1 MEKNIHED
9 CGVAMIRLLKP
20 LEYYQEKYGTWMYAL
35 NKLYLMMEKQHN
47 RGQEGAG
54 MASVKLDSEPGNEYM
69 FRERAEGKNAV
80 TEIFANVHKH
90 YKDYSQEQLSDVSFA
105 KTNLPFAGDLYMG
118 HLRYST
124 TGKSGLSYVHPFLR
138 RNNWKAKNLCMCG
151 NFNMTNIGDVFE
163 ILTEQGQ
170 CPRIYSDT
178 NILLELMGHRLD
190 REVERNFVDAQKL
203 GLEKRA
209 ITNYIEENVQMSNVL
224 KTTMQHFD
232 GGYVICGLTGS
243 GEMFSIRDPWSIRP
257 AFYYKND
264 EIVVLAS
271 ERPVL
276 QTTFDLECDDIQEL
290 KPGQALIVNK
300 RGECSLQQILEPK
313 QNAACSFERIY
324 FSRGSDRD
332 IYKERETLGRQLTEP
347 VLKAVDYDTEHTV
360 LSYIPNTAEV
370 AFYGLV
376 HGFKEQID
384 KKKVEQIAALG
395 SKASSEEVYRIIHQD
410 VRSEKVAW
418 KDIKLRTFITEGN
431 SRNDLA
437 SHVYDVTYECIKPY
451 EDNLVIIDDSI
462 VRGTT
467 LKESILRILD
477 RLHPKKIVV
486 VSSAPQIRF
495 PDYYGIDMPHPEEF
509 CVFRAVIEL
518 IRERGMEDLLR
529 EVYENCKKELA
540 KPKGETISNAVRA
553 VYKPFTVD
561 EINKKIVEMLRPE
574 GMTTPVE
581 LVFQSVEGL
590 HNAIPNHPGDWY
602 FTGNYPTPGGMRLV
616 NEAFVSYYEREHLNT
631 VKS

>member
-80 TEIFANVHKH
+80 AEIFANVHKH
-90 YKDYSQEQLSDVSFA
+90 YKNLSQEQLSDVSFA

-395 SKASSEEVYRIIHQD
+395 SNASSEEVYRIIHQD

-518 IRERGMEDLLR
+518 IRERGMENLLR

-631 VKS
+631 VKA

>member
-80 TEIFANVHKH
+80 AEIFANVHKH
-90 YKDYSQEQLSDVSFA
+90 YKNLSQEQLSDVSFA

-540 KPKGETISNAVRA
+540 KPKGDTISNAVRA

-631 VKS
+631 VKA